1 MQGLIGKK
9 IGMTQVWDAQG
20 RRVAVTVIEAGPCPV
35 VQVKAPA
42 KDGYA
47 AVQLGFGAQQ
57 AKRLPK
63 ALAARYEKAGVAPCR
78 TLREFRLA
86 ADETLQVGEQ
96 VTVAVFEG
104 VARVDVSATSKGRG
118 FAGVVRRH
126 RMAGGPMTHG
136 GHSKR
141 RIGGIGARDLPGW
154 VHKGKR
160 MPGHMGA
167 VERTARNL
175 TVVQVRKDDNLL
187 LVQGAVPGPV
197 GGVVVIRKALSQAV
211 SKASAAK
218 AGKEDKGGKAA
229 KK

>member
-35 VQVKAPA
+35 VQVKAPD

-57 AKRLPK
+57 ARRLTK
-63 ALAARYEKAGVAPCR
+63 ALAARYEKAGIAPCR
-78 TLREFRLA
+78 ELREFQL
-86 ADETLQVGEQ
+86 DEGEAVKVGDQ
-96 VTVAVFEG
+96 MTVGVFEG
-104 VARVDVSATSKGRG
+104 VLQVDVSATTKGRG
-118 FAGVVRRH
+118 FAGVVRRY

-167 VERTARNL
+167 VTRKARNL
-175 TVVQVRKDDNLL
+175 AVVQVRKDDNLL
-187 LVQGAVPGPV
+187 LVRGAIPGPV
-197 GGVVVIRKALSQAV
+197 GGVVVITKAL
-211 SKASAAK
+211 K
-218 AGKEDKGGKAA
+218 KG
-229 KK
+229 